1 VPAVIAAQVPS
12 VPPVFAAEHAM
23 HVLVHARLQQKPF
36 AQKPVPHVVPTLQ
49 VAPLEPP
56 STAASVALSAPL
68 SDAASVALSTPL
80 SDAASVA
87 LSAPLSDAA
96 SAGESAAES
105 VVESPAPASFTS
117 AVEVSPPL
125 FVSCVASL
133 PVGES
138 CPVVPSRTP
147 PSCGILLR
155 SKSTSSSQP
164 GIAATATV
172 AAAITRLHFI
182 ERFVLIGVLVVKD
195 MARLR
200 TGP

>member
-36 AQKPVPHVVPTLQ
+36 AQNPLPHVVPTLQ

-56 STAASVALSAPL
+56 STAASVALS
-68 SDAASVALSTPL
+68 VALSAPL

-105 VVESPAPASFTS
+105 VDPSTGESVVESPAPASFTS

-125 FVSCVASL
+125 LVSCVASL

-138 CPVVPSRTP
+138 CVVPSVSP

-164 GIAATATV
+164 GIAATVTV

-182 ERFVLIGVLVVKD
+182 ERFVLIGVLVVKA